1 MLMAE
6 WDLLRHA
13 EKDIYV
19 PIQKSPKHVYIPLI
33 SVNGMDW
40 GREIICS
47 PLPMR
52 RIGVSPPCNVFKM
65 LHKANGNRKRNPLPI
80 RVQVFRKHVK

>member
-47 PLPMR
+47 PLPMH

-65 LHKANGNRKRNPLPI
+65 LQIKQMAIGSATLYQYGFKLSES
-80 RVQVFRKHVK
+80 K